1 MGRPPSLY
9 ELFMFTHTEDHDGKT
24 LVNDRAKQVHVR
36 LFTSYV
42 IIVS

>member
-1 MGRPPSLY
+1 MGRPPTCY

-24 LVNDRAKQVHVR
+24 LTNERAKQVQVS
-36 LFTSYV
+36 LFASYA